1 MCSIVWLVNN
11 SGGSHMASHPHSLP
25 IYSGVDQD
33 PASKKALDIAPVV
46 TVTIAV
52 QVYHTGLGEK
62 AVFYRQV
69 W

>member
-1 MCSIVWLVNN
+1 
-11 SGGSHMASHPHSLP
+11 MASHPHSLP

-33 PASKKALDIAPVV
+33 PAPKKALDIAPVV